1 MSSFGTNGTW
11 VQLVGLHGGTHSKM
25 IVLSGIFT
33 IFIADAFSDALGIH
47 VSKEVENAHSVK
59 EVWSSMRIH
68 VIMVERIDR

>member
-1 MSSFGTNGTW
+1 
-11 VQLVGLHGGTHSKM
+11 M

-33 IFIADAFSDALGIH
+33 ITIADAFSDALGIH